1 MKTMQE
7 KAFFDMR
14 NFSKHIDMLGLV
26 ESREL
31 KKNTKS
37 GLQDTLKHFKS
48 NRTTTG
54 EKSKVTYAFL
64 IM

>member
-7 KAFFDMR
+7 MVFFDMR
-14 NFSKHIDMLGLV
+14 NFSKHIKILGLV
-26 ESREL
+26 ESREP

-37 GLQDTLKHFKS
+37 GLRGTLKHF
-48 NRTTTG
+48 RTDRTKIG
-54 EKSKVTYAFL
+54 EKRKVSCAFL